1 MMKATNKNGTI
12 TIYTSAPS
20 EFVGSQKHYISGF
33 NNLSEAQQKA
43 EGLFD
48 LYTPEYNPNT
58 HELGDVEWDSAN
70 TRFTYTIV
78 EKQFSLTLSEM
89 IENKINNL
97 KSNLNNKLA
106 ETDWVFIRQLD
117 KGTSI
122 PSDTQS
128 ERDALRTSAQAK
140 EVEIGGLTTK
150 SAVADYDITL

>member
-1 MMKATNKNGTI
+1 MEQLWRGICAAGGVEL
-12 TIYTSAPS
+12 APGRVRP
-20 EFVGSQKHYISGF
+20 VGRVHAGGRRQAALLVQNAS
-33 NNLSEAQQKA
+33 N
-43 EGLFD
+43 
-48 LYTPEYNPNT
+48 

-78 EKQFSLTLSEM
+78 EKQFSQTLSEM

-140 EVEIGGLTTK
+140 EVEIGALTTK